1 MGVSVECH
9 TTTAHILQ
17 ICSNEKRHSSDDF
30 LGVSMSQD
38 FTFVFVYMDYTNK
51 GFLDSFKKHI
61 SPVDCSDFTGSAIWA
76 NCLD

>member
-38 FTFVFVYMDYTNK
+38 FTFVFVYIMDNYYRK
-51 GFLDSFKKHI
+51 QF
-61 SPVDCSDFTGSAIWA
+61 
-76 NCLD
+76 